1 MTAAQT
7 RGKESTRSKKA
18 REARMR
24 ENTRWNARASRDVRE
39 IEFQMQ
45 ISMRWQR

>member
-7 RGKESTRSKKA
+7 RGKAKKKA
-18 REARMR
+18 QEVRKR
-24 ENTRWNARASRDVRE
+24 ENTRWNACASRDVCK